1 LSHAISVPIIVKNRQ
16 RRSFSASGA
25 DQEHCLKNLSFE
37 PFLGWGQRVKTQ
49 NLQTKAKKPERQR
62 VIEVSASPESSPRN
76 GRSLPPWPEYSNK
89 RTPRPVALAAER
101 RHRRRSNPKINLT
114 RSLFIAESDSG
125 VPNAESM
132 SVRHLC

>member
-1 LSHAISVPIIVKNRQ
+1 MRLL
-16 RRSFSASGA
+16 SASGA

-76 GRSLPPWPEYSNK
+76 GKSLPPWPEYLNK
-89 RTPRPVALAAER
+89 RTTGPVALAAER
-101 RHRRRSNPKINLT
+101 RRKR
-114 RSLFIAESDSG
+114 
-125 VPNAESM
+125 
-132 SVRHLC
+132 